1 MVVELFVKNEMPVTV
16 VCLANNKYGNIYIS
30 KVLYSDVSCLQY
42 SKYPGGLY
50 RRIKTGCYRT
60 FRACGSYMNNI
71 FRCSFTT
78 KPTGRG
84 MGLSLSYDM
93 VKAHNGELK
102 VETTE
107 GESTTF
113 IITLPV

>member
-16 VCLANNKYGNIYIS
+16 VCLANNKYGSIY
-30 KVLYSDVSCLQY
+30 
-42 SKYPGGLY
+42 
-50 RRIKTGCYRT
+50 
-60 FRACGSYMNNI
+60 
-71 FRCSFTT
+71 
-78 KPTGRG
+78 

-93 VKAHNGELK
+93 VKAHDGEMR

>member
-16 VCLANNKYGNIYIS
+16 VCLANNKYGNIY
-30 KVLYSDVSCLQY
+30 
-42 SKYPGGLY
+42 
-50 RRIKTGCYRT
+50 
-60 FRACGSYMNNI
+60 
-71 FRCSFTT
+71 
-78 KPTGRG
+78 

-93 VKAHNGELK
+93 VTAHGGEMR